1 MRQAR
6 LRTVLFLAVIAAAGS
21 SGAVMAQ
28 EEALLEDERNTIR
41 VFDRAAPSV
50 VFIIN
55 KVLRRNIFTLDVSE
69 IPQGSGS
76 GFVWDSDGHIVTNYH
91 VVQGAN
97 ALTITFSDHSTFDA
111 EVVGVEPSKDL
122 AVVKVEAPR
131 GKLRPIP
138 VGASGDLLVGQK
150 VLAIGNPFGLDQS
163 LSVGVVSALGRE
175 ITSLANRKIRDVI
188 QTDAAINPGNSGGP
202 LLDSRGRLIGINTS
216 IITPSGA
223 NAGVGFAVPA
233 DIVKQI
239 VPQLIEHGRVIR
251 PDLGVIY
258 VTKDSVARRLG
269 IRGVIIH
276 TVEPGSSAE
285 KAGLKGIAQ
294 NRRGDYVL
302 GDVIVGIKGK
312 EVEDY
317 DGLAYALEQC
327 EIGETV
333 TVEYVRAGKKR
344 SARVTLQRID

>member
-1 MRQAR
+1 MRQVW
-6 LRTVLFLAVIAAAGS
+6 LRMVLLLAGFAVIGS
-21 SGAVMAQ
+21 FSELTAQ
-28 EEALLEDERNTIR
+28 EEALLADERNTIR
-41 VFDRAAPSV
+41 VFEQAAPSV

-55 KVLRRNIFTLDVSE
+55 KVLRRDMFTLDVTE

-76 GFVWDSDGHIVTNYH
+76 GFVWDREGHIVTNYH
-91 VVQGAN
+91 VVEGAN
-97 ALTITFSDHSTFDA
+97 ALTVTFFDNSTFDA
-111 EVVGVEPSKDL
+111 EIVGMEPSKDL
-122 AVVKVEAPR
+122 AVVKVRAPR
-131 GKLRPIP
+131 GKLRSIP

-150 VLAIGNPFGLDQS
+150 VLAIGNPFGLDHS

-175 ITSLANRKIRDVI
+175 ITSMANRKIRGVI

-239 VPQLIEHGRVIR
+239 VPQLIEHGRVIQ
-251 PDLGVIY
+251 PDLGVNF
-258 VTKDSVARRLG
+258 VTNDSIARRLG
-269 IRGVIIH
+269 IKGVIIR
-276 TVEPGSSAE
+276 TVDPGSSAE
-285 KAGLKGIAQ
+285 GAGLKGITR

-302 GDVIVGIKGK
+302 GDVIVGIKGI
-312 EVEDY
+312 EVENY
-317 DGLAYALEQC
+317 DGLAYTLEQC

-333 TVEYVRAGKKR
+333 TVEYTRNGKKR
-344 SARVTLQRID
+344 SARVTLQRRD